1 MLVAFM
7 ISIVAL
13 KIYGVKIEFKIV
25 LELNL
30 EIRYRNQKRT
40 LEINLRSFFSL
51 QPSLAISA
59 TRPT

>member
-13 KIYGVKIEFKIV
+13 KIYGVRIEFKIV

-40 LEINLRSFFSL
+40 LEINLGRFS
-51 QPSLAISA
+51 PCNPA
-59 TRPT
+59 

>member
-40 LEINLRSFFSL
+40 LEINLGSFFSL